1 MEVRCKICRFKFD
14 VPFDESQKEVVA
26 NCPRCGTPQLV
37 EMIEDSMSEE
47 DTTASDNN
55 TETATQSAS
64 RSEQVAAT
72 TDTKDLKSTTPKPQR
87 KKIDFNHPT
96 PSASL
101 KLDSA
106 TGSDDNGKKI
116 GYKVIRTLLIL
127 IALGIAA
134 YYGYHF
140 LKDQKVKLDADQNN
154 VELFDE

>member
-1 MEVRCKICRFKFD
+1 M
-14 VPFDESQKEVVA
+14 
-26 NCPRCGTPQLV
+26 N
-37 EMIEDSMSEE
+37 EE
-47 DTTASDNN
+47 ETTASNNN
-55 TETATQSAS
+55 TETATPSAS
-64 RSEQVAAT
+64 KSEQVAAT
-72 TDTKDLKSTTPKPQR
+72 ADAKDTKAANPKPQ
-87 KKIDFNHPT
+87 KKNIDFNHPT

-127 IALGIAA
+127 IALGLAA

-140 LKDQKVKLDADQNN
+140 LQDQKVKLDADQNN